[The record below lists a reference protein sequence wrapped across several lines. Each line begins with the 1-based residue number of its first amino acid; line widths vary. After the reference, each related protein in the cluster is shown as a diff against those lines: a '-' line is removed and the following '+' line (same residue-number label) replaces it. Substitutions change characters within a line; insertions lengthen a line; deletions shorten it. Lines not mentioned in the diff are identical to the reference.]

1 MEKSTTLDVELDD
14 ALVAKAI
21 TLSGIA
27 DPSAL
32 VNAALK
38 ALIDRAGMTDSVLLG
53 DGGDALS

>member
-1 MEKSTTLDVELDD
+1 MEKSTTLDD

-27 DPSAL
+27 DPSDL
-32 VNAALK
+32 VNAALE
-38 ALIDRAGMTDSVLLG
+38 ALIHKAAMRDSVVSG